1 MTGLKAG
8 EVTIT
13 ARTKDGSNKKTVC
26 HVKVMEEIPV
36 SSIVVAQSSLTMK
49 RGDKA
54 KLAYSVLPNNTSDS
68 LKFASDNK
76 RVAKVNSN
84 GVVTAVGTGNAT
96 ITIMSS
102 GGVSSTVSVN
112 VVAMN
117 KSSLSMRQYDTET
130 LTVFGT
136 SDTVT
141 WYSSNARVASVANGV
156 VTGRGKGTTYI
167 YAYVNGCKV
176 ACKVT
181 IVSVNK

>member
-1 MTGLKAG
+1 
-8 EVTIT
+8 
-13 ARTKDGSNKKTVC
+13 
-26 HVKVMEEIPV
+26 
-36 SSIVVAQSSLTMK
+36 
-49 RGDKA
+49 
-54 KLAYSVLPNNTSDS
+54 
-68 LKFASDNK
+68 
-76 RVAKVNSN
+76 
-84 GVVTAVGTGNAT
+84 
-96 ITIMSS
+96 MSS

-167 YAYVNGCKV
+167 YA
-176 ACKVT
+176 
-181 IVSVNK
+181 